1 MNYQSL
7 HMDVSIILINY
18 NTAKYTLNCL
28 DSLKE
33 HIKTTVSYEII
44 VVDNNSE
51 PEDYTFLS
59 KGLEKKPSI
68 QLVRNSINSGFGSG
82 NMLGAKYAKGNYLLF
97 INNDVILKN
106 DVINISYTYMHN
118 NPRVGVCTAQNF
130 DEHNNFIP
138 SFDHYKGLRKLIFG
152 RGFLESVNPLKYPKR
167 KKQHKN
173 PLEVNFI
180 NGAFMFFR
188 RSTFDLVGGF
198 DPNIFLYFEEMDIC
212 YRMRCKG
219 FASVLL
225 PSAKIIHFQG
235 ASTKKS
241 KDLYKEGFISYLY
254 VLKKNYS
261 YIKYI
266 SVIIYL
272 SFTFLIKPKK
282 WGLLAIV
289 IKGGDLSKS
298 LRNKQLRRH

>member
-1 MNYQSL
+1 
-7 HMDVSIILINY
+7 MDVSIILINY
-18 NTAKYTLNCL
+18 NTAKFTLNCL

-33 HIKTTVSYEII
+33 HIKIIISYEII

-51 PEDYTFLS
+51 PKDYAILS
-59 KGLEKKPSI
+59 KGLKKKPSI
-68 QLVRNSINSGFGSG
+68 QLLRNSINSGFGSG
-82 NMLGAKYAKGNYLLF
+82 NMFGAKYAKGNYFLF
-97 INNDVILKN
+97 INNDVVLKN
-106 DVINISYTYMHN
+106 DVIKISYNYMNN
-118 NPRVGVCTAQNF
+118 NPSVGACTAQNF
-130 DEHNNFIP
+130 DEYNNFVP
-138 SFDHYKGLRKLIFG
+138 SFDHDKGLQKLILG
-152 RGFLESVNPLKYPKR
+152 RGFLESINPLKYPKR

-212 YRMRCKG
+212 YRMRCNG

-225 PSAKIIHFQG
+225 PSAKIIHFKG

-254 VLKKNYS
+254 ILKKNYS
-261 YIKYI
+261 LLKYI

-272 SFTFLIKPKK
+272 FFTFLIKPKK
-282 WGLLAIV
+282 WSLLPIV

-298 LRNKQLRRH
+298 LRNKQLKRHQI